1 MAQSEVRRDSAG
13 SLGGITSAHQ
23 DRVDSRRAL
32 MFGNATVLWLL
43 LVAFLVQEVFIIG
56 GVLLPKYGLG

>member
-1 MAQSEVRRDSAG
+1 
-13 SLGGITSAHQ
+13 
-23 DRVDSRRAL
+23 